1 MIKVDVSLYVHLQG
15 EVNIL
20 LNIIYILAIG
30 HLFNS
35 PHFTVK
41 YVTMEKA
48 TETFFFYL
56 FHKKL
61 VKFT

>member
-20 LNIIYILAIG
+20 SNIIYIFANG

-35 PHFTVK
+35 CHFTVK
-41 YVTMEKA
+41 YVTMVKVI
-48 TETFFFYL
+48 ETFFFTY
-56 FHKKL
+56 
-61 VKFT
+61 FTRN